1 MGNCVQCYP
10 CIIKSN
16 LENNQSSVYVPPII
30 DVIEKKEQ
38 NDKNITENNL
48 NSNEIKISNIDKAFN
63 YGPTL
68 EKNELDEIISP
79 NNKNTQEPIKN
90 KNLLHINNDIN
101 QRRRLSLLSEHPNQV
116 NNKYNKL
123 KSFSRKLSTE
133 SFLRAKT
140 KGDKIIENIPKH
152 LGPKQISWGG
162 GGRLNIRYGNIFGR
176 ASGDINSSYS
186 IKCNQYLKKITE
198 QTDEKKVKRLSVIKE
213 DENEEDKGNSTV
225 IMNNRLSYNIKLVNK
240 LKKVNVIRNNLNEN
254 QINNLSNIINEYE
267 INADMDIFCK
277 GEIGS
282 SLFILESGELKLY
295 NNNAS
300 KYIAVKD
307 EYSFGEVCL
316 MYKEEIKRRYC
327 ISTLTKTKLFILE
340 KEKFNNFLAKENI
353 IIKKVDISFF
363 NDIEFFKDFP
373 ENELYLLSKLC
384 FIINEN
390 EYKNNK
396 LNVTF
401 ITMKEFFNLDINAF
415 LAHHWIKIDLNA
427 RKNTLIIKNHDTKK
441 NIKDYNDKEK
451 EKDVKDNNNNS
462 NEKLYLIIPI
472 HTLFELFG
480 FDIKKKVIQYTFKSL
495 VKNDD
500 NFTKYFKLNQ
510 INSAYFSIFKIKCLN
525 KENSTKIKLVNK
537 DFMIFLIDGSV
548 SFYNNKDL
556 VEEHNS
562 ICFIDTRKIKTK
574 NKMFFKL
581 ESIILYSNYDDIT
594 SKSKEL
600 QNLFNHKL
608 SIYRNF
614 TIFNLLDE
622 DELFY
627 LIPSIFQKNYK
638 KNDILINEENKCE
651 YFYLIIKGEVKHKF
665 YNNETVI
672 RYSDGDCFGEI
683 FLLDGEGEFLK
694 DSYIVVTSEELNT
707 LEIPQEI
714 FFELLQKPKIND
726 YIKVK
731 MCLEDKSI
739 LLSDLYYITNLGKG
753 KFGNVYLVHNG
764 IFIYAIKVVC
774 RTFIKN
780 ISKAWKYLQ
789 NENNILRLLNFQFII
804 KLVKTFK
811 TKDFVFFLMEYS
823 TGSQLDSVLDILV
836 NRTTINIVKFYGGIL
851 FLILDYLSKQKII
864 HRDIKPSNIMVD
876 SNGYIKL
883 VDFGAAK
890 RILNGYAKT
899 IIGTPFYMAPEI
911 VAGKNYS
918 YASDYYSVGV
928 CLYFM
933 YYKKYPFGM
942 GINDVYLIYQEILK
956 KPLKF
961 NGLSNQNNV
970 LNDLIKHLLDKEPA
984 LRYSCID
991 NIKSHSFFKDFDWDL
1006 LFAKKLTPPYL
1017 PANGRN
1023 YTEQYLKNV
1032 SKPFDEFIEE
1042 ESINLIKNGDIKNNE
1057 LKYEESESIN
1067 DDDSWIDGF

>member
-10 CIIKSN
+10 CYIIKSN
-16 LENNQSSVYVPPII
+16 LVNHQSSSIYVPPLIN
-30 DVIEKKEQ
+30 DIEKKDQ
-38 NDKNITENNL
+38 SNNNL
-48 NSNEIKISNIDKAFN
+48 NTVNNLNPIEVKINNIDKAFN

-68 EKNELDEIISP
+68 EKNDIEENYSP
-79 NNKNTQEPIKN
+79 MNKNIHDDIEDKKKSAKN
-90 KNLLHINNDIN
+90 VNNDQN
-101 QRRRLSLLSEHPNQV
+101 QKRKLSILSVHPNQV

-140 KGDKIIENIPKH
+140 KGDKIIDDIPKH

-162 GGRLNIRYGNIFGR
+162 GGVLSSKYNKMFGR
-176 ASGDINSSYS
+176 ASGDMGSYS

-198 QTDEKKVKRLSVIKE
+198 QTDEKKVKRLSVINE
-213 DENEEDKGNSTV
+213 DENEEEKGNSTV
-225 IMNNRLSYNIKLVNK
+225 IVNNRLNYNINLINK
-240 LKKVNVIRNNLNEN
+240 LKNVNVIKNNLKEN
-254 QINNLSNIINEYE
+254 QINNLSTIINEYE

-295 NNNAS
+295 NNNPN
-300 KYIAVKD
+300 KFIIIKD
-307 EYSFGEVCL
+307 EYNFGEVCL

-327 ISTLTKTKLFILE
+327 ISSLTKTKLFILE
-340 KEKFNNFLAKENI
+340 KEKFNLFLTKENI
-353 IIKKVDISFF
+353 IIKSVDTSLF
-363 NDIEFFKDFP
+363 NDIDFFKDFP

-384 FIINEN
+384 YIINEN

-396 LNVTF
+396 STINY
-401 ITMKEFFNLDINAF
+401 ITIKEFFNLDIKDSLIN
-415 LAHHWIKIDLNA
+415 HWIKIDLIN
-427 RKNTLIIKNHDTKK
+427 RKNTLILKTDT
-441 NIKDYNDKEK
+441 YK
-451 EKDVKDNNNNS
+451 EKDIKEK
-462 NEKLYLIIPI
+462 NEKKYLIIPI
-472 HTLFELFG
+472 NTLFELFG
-480 FDIKKKVIQYTFKSL
+480 FDLKKKVIQYTFSSL
-495 VKNDD
+495 VKKEE
-500 NFTKYFKLNQ
+500 NFLKFFKSNQ
-510 INSAYFSIFKIKCLN
+510 INSAFFSIFKLKCLN

-537 DFMIFLIDGSV
+537 DFMLLLIDGSV
-548 SFYNNKDL
+548 CFYNNENL
-556 VEEHNS
+556 IEEHNS

-581 ESIILYSNYDDIT
+581 GSIILYSNYDDIS

-600 QNLFNHKL
+600 QNLFNNKL

-614 TIFNLLDE
+614 TIFNLLE
-622 DELFY
+622 EEELLF
-627 LIPSIFQKNYK
+627 LIPSIFQKHYK
-638 KNDILINEENKCE
+638 KNDILINEENKCD
-651 YFYLIIKGEVKHKF
+651 YFYLIINGEVKHKF
-665 YNNETVI
+665 YNEETVI

-694 DSYIVVTSEELNT
+694 DSYIVVTSEALTT
-707 LEIPQEI
+707 LEIPKEI
-714 FFELLQKPKIND
+714 FFELLQKPRIND
-726 YIKVK
+726 FIKVK

-739 LLSDLYYITNLGKG
+739 LLNDLYYITNLGKG

-764 IFIYAIKVVC
+764 IFIYAIKVVS

-780 ISKAWKYLQ
+780 VSKAWKYLQ
-789 NENNILRLLNFQFII
+789 NENIILKLLNFQFII

-899 IIGTPFYMAPEI
+899 MIGTPFYMAPEI

-918 YASDYYSVGV
+918 YAADYYSVGV
-928 CLYFM
+928 CLYYM
-933 YYKKYPFGM
+933 YYRKYPFGM

-970 LNDLIKHLLDKEPA
+970 LNDLIKRLLDKEPA
-984 LRYSCID
+984 IRISCLD
-991 NIKSHSFFKDFDWDL
+991 NIKSHPFFKDFKWEL

-1032 SKPFDEFIEE
+1032 SKPFEEFIEE
-1042 ESINLIKNGDIKNNE
+1042 ESIKLIKNGELKNNE
-1057 LKYEESESIN
+1057 LKYDDSESIN
-1067 DDDSWIDGF
+1067 DDNSWVDGF

>member
-10 CIIKSN
+10 CFIKSN
-16 LENNQSSVYVPPII
+16 LANNQSSLYVPPLI
-30 DVIEKKEQ
+30 DEIDKKEQ
-38 NDKNITENNL
+38 NDKNIIITDNNL
-48 NSNEIKISNIDKAFN
+48 NSNEIKINIEKAFN

-68 EKNELDEIISP
+68 EKNEVEDNLSP
-79 NNKNTQEPIKN
+79 NNRNKQESFVQSNKN
-90 KNLLHINNDIN
+90 KNFLHLNNDIN
-101 QRRRLSLLSEHPNQV
+101 QKRRHSLLTEHPHNL
-116 NNKYNKL
+116 NNKYQKL

-162 GGRLNIRYGNIFGR
+162 GGGLDSKYNNMFGR
-176 ASGDINSSYS
+176 ASGDMSSYS
-186 IKCNQYLKKITE
+186 MKCNQYLKKITE

-225 IMNNRLSYNIKLVNK
+225 IMNNRLNYNIKLVNK
-240 LKKVNVIRNNLNEN
+240 LKNVNVIKNNLNDN
-254 QINNLSNIINEYE
+254 QINNLSTLINEYE

-295 NNNAS
+295 NNNPN
-300 KYIAVKD
+300 KYIVIKD

-316 MYKEEIKRRYC
+316 MYKEEVKRRYC
-327 ISTLTKTKLFILE
+327 ISSLTKTKLFILE
-340 KEKFNNFLAKENI
+340 KEKFISFLTKGNI
-353 IIKKVDISFF
+353 IIKSVNISFF
-363 NDIEFFKDFP
+363 NDIDFFKDFP
-373 ENELYLLSKLC
+373 DNELYLLSKLC
-384 FIINEN
+384 YIINEN

-396 LNVTF
+396 SKVNY
-401 ITMKEFFNLDINAF
+401 ISMKEFFNLDIKISLIN
-415 LAHHWIKIDLNA
+415 HWIKIDLLA
-427 RKNTLIIKNHDTKK
+427 RNNTLVLNANKNEEKK
-441 NIKDYNDKEK
+441 PNREK
-451 EKDVKDNNNNS
+451 R
-462 NEKLYLIIPI
+462 YLIIPI
-472 HTLFELFG
+472 NALFELFG
-480 FDIKKKVIQYTFKSL
+480 FDIKKKVIQYTFNSF
-495 VKNDD
+495 VKNED
-500 NFTKYFKLNQ
+500 NFAKYFKNNQ
-510 INSAYFSIFKIKCLN
+510 INSVFFSIFKLKCLN
-525 KENSTKIKLVNK
+525 KENSTKIKLINK
-537 DFMIFLIDGSV
+537 DFMLMLIDGSV
-548 SFYNNKDL
+548 YFYNNEDL
-556 VEEHNS
+556 IREYNS

-574 NKMFFKL
+574 NKMIFKL
-581 ESIILYSNYDDIT
+581 GSIILYSNYDDVN

-600 QNLFNHKL
+600 QSLFNHKL

-614 TIFNLLDE
+614 TLFNLLEE
-622 DELFY
+622 DELFD

-651 YFYLIIKGEVKHKF
+651 YFYLIINGEVKHKF
-665 YNNETVI
+665 YNDETVI

-694 DSYIVVTSEELNT
+694 DSYIVVTSEILNT
-707 LEIPQEI
+707 LEIPKET

-726 YIKVK
+726 FIKVK

-789 NENNILRLLNFQFII
+789 NENNILKLLNFQFII

-899 IIGTPFYMAPEI
+899 MIGTPFYMAPEI

-928 CLYFM
+928 CLFYM
-933 YYKKYPFGM
+933 YYRKYPFGM

-961 NGLSNQNNV
+961 NGLNNQNNV

-984 LRYSCID
+984 LRISCLGD
-991 NIKSHSFFKDFDWDL
+991 IKAHSFFKDFDWDL
-1006 LFAKKLTPPYL
+1006 LFAKKLVPPYL

-1023 YTEQYLKNV
+1023 YTEQYLKNL
-1032 SKPFDEFIEE
+1032 SKPFEEFIDD
-1042 ESINLIKNGDIKNNE
+1042 ESINLIKNGDLKNSE
-1057 LKYEESESIN
+1057 LKYDESESIN
-1067 DDDSWIDGF
+1067 EDNSWIDGF

>member
-10 CIIKSN
+10 CYIKINSV
-16 LENNQSSVYVPPII
+16 NNKSSLYVPPLINE
-30 DVIEKKEQ
+30 VEKKEQ
-38 NDKNITENNL
+38 NDKNLNTDNNI
-48 NSNEIKISNIDKAFN
+48 NSNELKLNNVDKTLN

-68 EKNELDEIISP
+68 ENNDMEENFSP
-79 NNKNTQEPIKN
+79 VNNNKEEDKIPPDKK
-90 KNLLHINNDIN
+90 KNLNFLHLNNDAN
-101 QRRRLSLLSEHPNQV
+101 QRRRLSLLSAHPNQV
-116 NNKYNKL
+116 NNKYDKL

-140 KGDKIIENIPKH
+140 KGDKIIESIPKH

-162 GGRLNIRYGNIFGR
+162 GGVLSRKYNNLFGR
-176 ASGDINSSYS
+176 ASGDMASYA

-225 IMNNRLSYNIKLVNK
+225 ILNNRLNYNINLVNR
-240 LKKVNVIRNNLNEN
+240 LKNVNVIKSNLNDN
-254 QINNLSNIINEYE
+254 QINNLSTIINEYE

-295 NNNAS
+295 NNNPN
-300 KYIAVKD
+300 KYIVIKD
-307 EYSFGEVCL
+307 DYNFGEVCL
-316 MYKEEIKRRYC
+316 MYKEDIKRRYC
-327 ISTLTKTKLFILE
+327 ISSLSKTKLFILE
-340 KEKFNNFLAKENI
+340 KEKFNNFLTKENI
-353 IIKKVDISFF
+353 IIKSVDTSLF
-363 NDIEFFKDFP
+363 NDIDFFKDFP
-373 ENELYLLSKLC
+373 ENEMHLLSKLC
-384 FIINEN
+384 YIINEN

-396 LNVTF
+396 AKIIY
-401 ITMKEFFNLDINAF
+401 ITIKEFFNLEIKDSLID
-415 LAHHWIKIDLNA
+415 HWIKIDLISKN
-427 RKNTLIIKNHDTKK
+427 NTLILTNNKEIDL
-441 NIKDYNDKEK
+441 NIKE
-451 EKDVKDNNNNS
+451 NN
-462 NEKLYLIIPI
+462 ERKYLIIPI
-472 HTLFELFG
+472 KSLFELFG
-480 FDIKKKVIQYTFKSL
+480 FDLKKKVIQYTFNSL

-500 NFTKYFKLNQ
+500 NFLKYFKLNQ
-510 INSAYFSIFKIKCLN
+510 INSAFFSVFKLKCLV

-537 DFMIFLIDGSV
+537 DFMFFLLDGSV
-548 SFYNNKDL
+548 SFYNNEDL
-556 VEEHNS
+556 IEEHKS
-562 ICFIDTRKIKTK
+562 ICFIDTKKIKTK

-581 ESIILYSNYDDIT
+581 GSVLLYSNYDDIIN
-594 SKSKEL
+594 KSKEL
-600 QNLFNHKL
+600 QNLYNNKL

-614 TIFNLLDE
+614 TLFNLLDE
-622 DELFY
+622 EELFY
-627 LIPSIFQKNYK
+627 LIPSIIQKSYK
-638 KNDILINEENKCE
+638 KNDILINEENKCD
-651 YFYLIIKGEVKHKF
+651 YFYLIINGEVKHKF
-665 YNNETVI
+665 YNDETVI

-694 DSYIVVTSEELNT
+694 DSYVVVTSETLTT
-707 LEIPQEI
+707 LEIPKET
-714 FFELLQKPKIND
+714 FFELLQKPRIND

-739 LLSDLYYITNLGKG
+739 LLSDLYYIANLGKG

-780 ISKAWKYLQ
+780 VSKAWKYLQ
-789 NENNILRLLNFQFII
+789 NENNILKLLNFQFII

-811 TKDFVFFLMEYS
+811 TKEFVFFLMEYS

-928 CLYFM
+928 CLYYM
-933 YYKKYPFGM
+933 YYRKYPFGM

-961 NGLSNQNNV
+961 NGLINQNNV

-984 LRYSCID
+984 LRISCLEG
-991 NIKSHSFFKDFDWDL
+991 IKSHQFFKNFEWDL
-1006 LFAKKLTPPYL
+1006 LFAKKLAPPYL
-1017 PANGRN
+1017 PAHGRN
-1023 YTEQYLKNV
+1023 YTEQYLKNL
-1032 SKPFDEFIEE
+1032 SRPFEEFIEE

-1067 DDDSWIDGF
+1067 EDNSWVDGF